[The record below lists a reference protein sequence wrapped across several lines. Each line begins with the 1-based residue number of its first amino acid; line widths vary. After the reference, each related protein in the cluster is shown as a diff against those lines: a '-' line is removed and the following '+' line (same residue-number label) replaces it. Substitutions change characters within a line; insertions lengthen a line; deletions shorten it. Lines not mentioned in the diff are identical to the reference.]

1 MFTKGLQAS
10 HNSLKITI
18 QEILLKVFFTR
29 PPSQP
34 NQGVGQKG
42 LKCQKGW
49 SHNLQGLTL
58 QTNEEIDV
66 LKTALEA
73 IGQ

>member
-1 MFTKGLQAS
+1 MFTKGPQAS

-18 QEILLKVFFTR
+18 REMLLKVFFTR

-34 NQGVGQKG
+34 NQGVGRGG

-49 SHNLQGLTL
+49 SHSLQGLTL
-58 QTNEEIDV
+58 QTNEGISAP
-66 LKTALEA
+66 KTALKA

>member
-1 MFTKGLQAS
+1 M
-10 HNSLKITI
+10 
-18 QEILLKVFFTR
+18 LLKVFFTR

-34 NQGVGQKG
+34 NQGVGRGG

-49 SHNLQGLTL
+49 FHSLQGLTL
-58 QTNEEIDV
+58 QANEGISAP
-66 LKTALEA
+66 KTAFKS